1 MPPLH
6 RPSFLLASGHGP
18 ALLAGLLLAACSHV
32 PLPPDPASPRVP
44 QPQPGSESPAAPG
57 RPLQYGLVRS
67 IEQIEARD
75 GAVRRYEVLVRL
87 EQGGAERWFE
97 LGNLEGMKVGERVVI
112 ERGRLRRW

>member
-6 RPSFLLASGHGP
+6 RLSFLAPRHGP

-32 PLPPDPASPRVP
+32 PLPPDPASPRA
-44 QPQPGSESPAAPG
+44 PQPGSESPAAPG

>member
-1 MPPLH
+1 MPLLH
-6 RPSFLLASGHGP
+6 RPSFLLASGPGP

-32 PLPPDPASPRVP
+32 PLPPNPASPRA
-44 QPQPGSESPAAPG
+44 PQPGSESPAAPG

-87 EQGGAERWFE
+87 EQGGVERWFE
-97 LGNLEGMKVGERVVI
+97 LPSLEGMKVGERVVI